1 MVAPYAALP
10 ALVRVTTRGLLG
22 ARPSRS
28 AVLECV
34 EPNREGDRQ
43 PTVDATVAVAR
54 EVEDVAV
61 AQLELSAQMAGGL
74 AVDEQVEVVRDRHP
88 FAGRARSRRPA
99 ALSHRHA
106 PLLCQ
111 GDLLLLRVEDPPR
124 RADERLPED
133 VLQQPDPLFPRD
145 NVVPSPADVEQGTR
159 LDPKELFR
167 LLLVGVATGRIS
179 WSTRNRWWLKPS
191 EITAAIL
198 ATIRP
203 DQARSARQRSIR
215 TTT

>member
-1 MVAPYAALP
+1 MRRRLGAVAVAAG
-10 ALVRVTTRGLLG
+10 LVGVGFVAVRDLGRGYRTTRG
-22 ARPSRS
+22 AH
-28 AVLECV
+28 V
-34 EPNREGDRQ
+34 ERF
-43 PTVDATVAVAR
+43 T
-54 EVEDVAV
+54 
-61 AQLELSAQMAGGL
+61 L
-74 AVDEQVEVVRDRHP
+74 
-88 FAGRARSRRPA
+88 
-99 ALSHRHA
+99 
-106 PLLCQ
+106 
-111 GDLLLLRVEDPPR
+111 
-124 RADERLPED
+124 
-133 VLQQPDPLFPRD
+133 
-145 NVVPSPADVEQGTR
+145 VPSPADVEQGTR